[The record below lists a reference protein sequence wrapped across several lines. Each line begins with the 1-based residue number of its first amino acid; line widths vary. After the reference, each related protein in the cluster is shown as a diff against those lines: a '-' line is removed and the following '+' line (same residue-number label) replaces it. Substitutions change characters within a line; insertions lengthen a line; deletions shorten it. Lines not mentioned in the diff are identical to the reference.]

1 MLLAIHQ
8 PDHLPYL
15 GFFHKM
21 ARADVFVILEGVD
34 YKKNNFQN
42 RNRVWTPNGVAWATV
57 PVLHKGLDSK
67 KIGDIRTVETEPW
80 RKKYRMLLEQNYGR
94 HPGFGAAMSVVDR
107 ALEDGGDSLA
117 RINTI
122 MIKGFAELLGI
133 RTPIVVDA
141 DLETSG
147 SKSELLVSVCRAVG
161 ADSYLS
167 GAGGRDY
174 LDESVFA
181 EAGIA
186 VLYQDFHHP
195 VYPQKGPTEFVPY
208 LSVFDLICNRPDDA
222 GEILI
227 GGSAP
232 VCETVT
238 ELHS

>member
-8 PDHLPYL
+8 PDHMPYL

-21 ARADVFVILEGVD
+21 AQADVFVILEGVD
-34 YKKNNFQN
+34 FKKNNFQN

-94 HPGFGAAMSVVDR
+94 HPGFKPAISVVGR
-107 ALEDGGDSLA
+107 ALEEGGDRLA

-133 RTPIVVDA
+133 RTPIVMDA
-141 DLETSG
+141 DLATSG
-147 SKSELLVSVCRAVG
+147 SKSELLVSVCKGVE
-161 ADSYLS
+161 ADAYLS

-174 LDESVFA
+174 LDENVFQ

-186 VLYQDFHHP
+186 VQYQEFHHP
-195 VYPQKGPTEFVPY
+195 VYPQRGPAEFVPY
-208 LSVFDLICNRPDDA
+208 LSVFDLICNCPEDA
-222 GEILI
+222 GRILI
-227 GGSAP
+227 GEPAHAA
-232 VCETVT
+232 
-238 ELHS
+238 ELGLCS